1 MFAFLHWNMDERT
14 SSSTF
19 STDSMTTEINNTPV
33 SGFIDHT
40 AVDDDELMQCDDVLD
55 EEELTC
61 LSIHTDM
68 SSEGVS
74 LLSGSW
80 SCHNDSDISEVITSF
95 DQDINEVIKSV
106 CQSLFDP
113 ENMGIEAVDFNVKVQ
128 TTAGTSRLAI
138 RSEKSA
144 GPASCDSSSST
155 ETAITE
161 AAKMLVSLVVDKVEK
176 ALDDTGSEKPLQGER
191 SEWKRLKKKVHPA
204 YPAQDDVGW
213 SATTELTFVTTEES
227 KQGSR
232 GSQGT
237 ANITSF
243 SAAVRADMKSTQQ
256 ELEDCTA
263 DEDQAGV
270 EDTKA
275 KKSNCFSSF
284 FNNIFSKV
292 KMH

>member
-1 MFAFLHWNMDERT
+1 MDERS

-95 DQDINEVIKSV
+95 DQDINEREPQDWLSDQRRVQDLPPVI
-106 CQSLFDP
+106 LLP
-113 ENMGIEAVDFNVKVQ
+113 
-128 TTAGTSRLAI
+128 
-138 RSEKSA
+138 
-144 GPASCDSSSST
+144 PP

-232 GSQGT
+232 GFQGI

-256 ELEDCTA
+256 ELEDCMA

-284 FNNIFSKV
+284 FNNIFSKKNEK
-292 KMH
+292 KMKVASEENHFQWPSFWMHVVLV